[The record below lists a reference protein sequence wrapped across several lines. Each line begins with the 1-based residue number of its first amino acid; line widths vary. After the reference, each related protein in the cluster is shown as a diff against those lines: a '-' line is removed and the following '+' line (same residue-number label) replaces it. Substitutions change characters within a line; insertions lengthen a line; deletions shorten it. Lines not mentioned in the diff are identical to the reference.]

1 LDVEKA
7 FHLLL
12 STFRFYSL
20 RETIRLNFRRNW
32 KALEMANYRKLEVF
46 HKGIEIVEL
55 TNAIVDC
62 FSEHSEGKMIGE
74 LMLEN
79 AHIIP
84 AKIANAEGGDLYT
97 HRMDMAT
104 LIKLSARE
112 LMNQINLVKH
122 LELIDPDYVNLLV
135 DELNEFR
142 ELFLSWVAGFDQTND
157 VGDEWSFRSF

>member
-1 LDVEKA
+1 
-7 FHLLL
+7 
-12 STFRFYSL
+12 
-20 RETIRLNFRRNW
+20 
-32 KALEMANYRKLEVF
+32 MANYRNLEIF
-46 HKGIEIVEL
+46 HKGMEIVEL

-62 FSEHSEGKMIGE
+62 FNDHTEGKMIGE

-112 LMNQINLVKH
+112 LGNQLNLVRH
-122 LELIDPDYVNLLV
+122 LNLIDKDYVKLLH
-135 DELNEFR
+135 DELDDFR
-142 ELFLSWVAGFDQTND
+142 EMFLAWVSGFDHTND
-157 VGDEWSFRSF
+157 VSDDWSFRSF